1 MATPTI
7 VKMMSAE
14 RRVLCGMLRRNDPD
28 VCEICDILYLHYWGA
43 YGALLMKDG
52 LQAVLDLGKPS
63 CVE

>member
-1 MATPTI
+1 
-7 VKMMSAE
+7 MMSAE